1 MSTTEQLDPYAVFE
15 LQPGCSDGEVQ
26 AAYERAKK
34 HLGPDSLATYALV
47 EPEEARAMLARLEE
61 AYRLIGNTE
70 QRRIYDQG
78 RPGDGSPRRAEPAKE
93 GPVETKEPPK
103 AAEAAAE
110 SEAAVAAPK
119 AEAKQE
125 AKSEAKPEA
134 EKAEAPPAK
143 AEPAKPEAPKA
154 EAAKPEA
161 KPEAKADAE
170 AAEPAKPVRKTEADI
185 PPDAPVTGEALKKVR
200 EARGLSLKE
209 LEGKTKIGHWHLEN
223 IEKERYKDLPA
234 LVYLRGF
241 LMSLARELKL
251 DPIRVSRSYLEQM
264 AKAPKA
270 AGTGSKGE
278 QK

>member
-1 MSTTEQLDPYAVFE
+1 VSAIEPMDPYAVFE

-47 EPEEARAMLARLEE
+47 EPQEAREMLARLEE
-61 AYRLIGNTE
+61 AFRLIGNPE

-78 RPGDGSPRRAEPAKE
+78 RPSDSSARPSDHAEPAKE
-93 GPVETKEPPK
+93 APVETKESPK

-110 SEAAVAAPK
+110 TKAEPVAETRAEPKQEEPKESPK
-119 AEAKQE
+119 AEAAP
-125 AKSEAKPEA
+125 AKVEPV
-134 EKAEAPPAK
+134 KAEAPPPAPK
-143 AEPAKPEAPKA
+143 AEPAKTET
-154 EAAKPEA
+154 KPD
-161 KPEAKADAE
+161 AD
-170 AAEPAKPVRKTEADI
+170 AEPAKPVRKTEADI
-185 PPDAPVTGEALKKVR
+185 PPDAAVTGEALKKVR
-200 EARGLSLKE
+200 EARGLTLKE

-223 IEKERYKDLPA
+223 IEKERFKDLPA

-264 AKAPKA
+264 AKLTGA
-270 AGTGSKGE
+270 ASKDE
-278 QK
+278 EK